1 MTETRSEV
9 DIDVPA
15 ALVWGILADFRAY
28 GRWNPLIRGILGHP
42 VPGGT
47 IEISLRTSTGQEMR
61 SRPTVVFVREERE
74 MKWLDRWR
82 IPGLFTSERRFR
94 LVPLAHGGVRFHHEE
109 RAQGM
114 LVSLLGLR
122 RRVRGQP
129 GFDAMASALKQRAER
144 VWAQRVGAAIH

>member
-28 GRWNPLIRGILGHP
+28 GRWNPLICGILGHP

-47 IEISLRTSTGQEMR
+47 IEISLRSSSGRQMR
-61 SRPTVVFVREERE
+61 SRPTVVFVREGRE
-74 MKWLDRWR
+74 MTWLDRWR
-82 IPGLFTSERRFR
+82 TPGLFSSQRRFR
-94 LVPLAHGGVRFHHEE
+94 LEPLAHGGVRFHHEE

-129 GFDAMASALKQRAER
+129 GFDAMGSALKQRAEHA
-144 VWAQRVGAAIH
+144 WDQRLDVAIH

>member
-1 MTETRSEV
+1 
-9 DIDVPA
+9 
-15 ALVWGILADFRAY
+15 
-28 GRWNPLIRGILGHP
+28 
-42 VPGGT
+42 
-47 IEISLRTSTGQEMR
+47 
-61 SRPTVVFVREERE
+61 VFVREERE

-114 LVSLLGLR
+114 LGLR

-144 VWAQRVGAAIH
+144 VWVQRDSATTH